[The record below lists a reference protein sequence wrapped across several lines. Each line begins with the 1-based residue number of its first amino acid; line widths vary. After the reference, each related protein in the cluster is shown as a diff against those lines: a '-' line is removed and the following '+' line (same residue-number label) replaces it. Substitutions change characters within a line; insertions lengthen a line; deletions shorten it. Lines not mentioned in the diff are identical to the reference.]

1 MAGNLFSPE
10 LGTVNSSVTPAAP
23 VNKSANVQLFADVLN
38 VATEASFAY
47 AGQQELDSLKKKFSN
62 IAQARKIGK
71 EKASTLQYKARAALD
86 EAKANSPWIAKKADS
101 LFQTSFGGGS
111 GGVFE
116 KTPQE
121 KAEEAYQAD
130 VSEKAIRLG
139 VSNEEAAKRIAME
152 ENAASAK
159 VLADS
164 QKDVREY
171 NGELVFSNTQVQVN
185 NKSVQLMDAAK
196 RAMKNGGGTIS
207 LDDKRS
213 LEFTIDAT
221 VAQLKGELA
230 SQVRDPNSGHLLIGK
245 TEYDDSLTEIEE
257 WATTSKQLIGDNSYL
272 KVMQEVNSSD
282 QAEIQ
287 ALATKDYRLIKVL
300 NEAGGQAAVQD
311 FINAVNRPEG
321 ASKQLLINSNPILKQ
336 AFKQQGSFN
345 QAAKTSLDKVMVPS
359 DTAFNLVENEA
370 YALGTVLNDPRNS
383 KVAQTVV
390 EKAAT
395 EPQAQK
401 VVEQMVQ
408 KNPDSAA
415 IVWSDRYKA
424 WAQAN
429 EGKAKRVNETAL
441 SGLKKG
447 FLSTY
452 AADNQALPTDF
463 SIGSAP
469 APTSKLASSKQR
481 APKPNTITGDGMT
494 AESAA
499 FLRNML
505 AVYSFNP
512 KELEKV
518 RSESGVS
525 DMTPQEAVPFFVL
538 GKLPERLSSNN
549 SDKPDPQTKPEVDGF
564 TGASVTTDEEASAS
578 GEPDAPAPVGPAMKR
593 FISKAKELNWSE
605 GDVDSFVKDLGLADN
620 AQTKSISEQIKN
632 NMRDN

>member
-1 MAGNLFSPE
+1 LAGNLFSPE

-62 IAQARKIGK
+62 IAQARMQGGK
-71 EKASTLQYKARAALD
+71 SSALQAKARAALD

-245 TEYDDSLTEIEE
+245 AEYDDSLSEIEE
-257 WATTSKQLIGDNSYL
+257 WAATSKQLIGDNSYL
-272 KVMQEVNSSD
+272 KVIQDVNSSD

-287 ALATKDYRLIKVL
+287 ALATRDYRLIKIL
-300 NEAGGQAAVQD
+300 NEAGGQATVQD
-311 FINAVNRPEG
+311 FIAAVNRKEG
-321 ASKQLLINSNPILKQ
+321 QAKQSLINRNPILKQ

-345 QAAKTSLDKVMVPS
+345 QASKTALDKIMVPS
-359 DTAFNLVENEA
+359 DDAFSLVDNEA
-370 YALGTVLNDPRNS
+370 YALGTVVNDPRNS
-383 KVAQTVV
+383 RLAQTVV

-401 VVEQMVQ
+401 VVGQMVQ

-469 APTSKLASSKQR
+469 APTSRLASSKQR

-494 AESAA
+494 PESAV

-525 DMTPQEAVPFFVL
+525 DMTPQEAVPYFVL
-538 GKLPERLSSNN
+538 GKLPERFSNNN

-564 TGASVTTDEEASAS
+564 TGASVTTDEEVSAS

-605 GDVDSFVKDLGLADN
+605 SDVDSFVKDLGLADN